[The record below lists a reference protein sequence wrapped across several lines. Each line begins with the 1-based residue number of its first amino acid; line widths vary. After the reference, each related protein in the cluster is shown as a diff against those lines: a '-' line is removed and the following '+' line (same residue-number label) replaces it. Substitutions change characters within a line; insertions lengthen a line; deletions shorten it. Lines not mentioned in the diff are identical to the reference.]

1 MSVSKTRMMLVEVA
15 RQLFAQNGVMDTTMN
30 DIAIASQ
37 KGRRTLYTYFRNKEE
52 IYMAVVESE
61 LQIVTTTLQT
71 VIKLEVEPQEKIET
85 FINTHFDVFKDMVI
99 RNGSLHAQFFR
110 DIMEIEKLRRKLDR
124 KEAVLLAQILMEG
137 QEKGVF
143 DIKDIKETAQILQ
156 FSLKGLEVP
165 YIRENIRSRKTQN
178 QSIFDFLFYGLMG
191 RKNKF

>member
-1 MSVSKTRMMLVEVA
+1 MSVSKTRGMLVEVA
-15 RQLFAQNGVMDTTMN
+15 RQLFAQKGVMDTTMN
-30 DIAIASQ
+30 DIAMASL

-52 IYMAVVESE
+52 IYMACVESE
-61 LQIVTTTLQT
+61 LQIVTMTLQA
-71 VIKLEVEPQEKIET
+71 VMKLEVEPQEKIET
-85 FINTHFDVFKDMVI
+85 FISTHFDVFKDMVI

-124 KEAVLLAQILMEG
+124 KEAVMLAQILTEG

-165 YIRENIRSRKTQN
+165 YIRENIRSRKVQN
-178 QSIFDFLFYGLMG
+178 QSIFDFLFYGLKG
-191 RKNKF
+191 KKE

>member
-15 RQLFAQNGVMDTTMN
+15 RQLFAQKGVMDTTMN

-71 VIKLEVEPQEKIET
+71 VMKLEVEPQEKIEA

-99 RNGSLHAQFFR
+99 RNGSLHARFFR